1 MWNIFFIAVG
11 CVILGHILLYISLT
25 ILDKF
30 NVNSDYVAFGLLLFL
45 QVIPI
50 IFMQIALIWNIF
62 YWLGSLIYNYITG
75 A

>member
-25 ILDKF
+25 ILDKL
-30 NVNSDYVAFGLLLFL
+30 NVNSDYISFGLLLFL
-45 QVIPI
+45 QIIPI
-50 IFMQIALIWNIF
+50 IFMQITFIWNIF
-62 YWLGSLIYNYITG
+62 YWLGGLIYNYLFG